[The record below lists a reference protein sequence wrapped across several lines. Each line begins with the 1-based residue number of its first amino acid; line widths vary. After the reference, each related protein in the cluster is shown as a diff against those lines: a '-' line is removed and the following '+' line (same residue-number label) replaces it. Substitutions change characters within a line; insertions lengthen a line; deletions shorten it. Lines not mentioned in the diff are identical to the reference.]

1 MKIIII
7 FFPLII
13 PFVTKSQLQNAP
25 PKKANKIIVLVRD
38 STNTLLNRLAMALF
52 DRGYTIDMKDEQL
65 KVLSTKEL
73 PSKKYG
79 TMSRIRAKI
88 NDTAIVLSGQIAI
101 NSDRDIFGTKEASK
115 SFYDVEYTGSKKSA
129 MREAWNE
136 LEEIARKLS
145 DKIVYSK

>member
-1 MKIIII
+1 MKIITI
-7 FFPLII
+7 FFFLVI
-13 PFVTKSQLQNAP
+13 PIVTFSQVTP
-25 PKKANKIIVLVRD
+25 PKKSSKIIVLVKD
-38 STNTLLNRLAMALF
+38 SANTLFNRLTQALF

-65 KVLSTKEL
+65 RVLSTKEL

-79 TMSRIRAKI
+79 TMSKIRAKI
-88 NDTAIVLSGQIAI
+88 NDTAIVLSSQIAI

-136 LEEIARKLS
+136 LESIAQLFG